1 VLDWPGT
8 PDWSAIDLWNKGAI
22 AQVIEK
28 LDRDGAIGWF
38 DDSQA
43 VMDAVEHERRL
54 SAQQGLPVLI
64 HLPKPRPN
72 VAADVAPH
80 PDGDVQSI
88 RSQGDRAKSAILIPI
103 TNETI
108 GNGNLLAAP
117 ISGEQMR
124 LLIARDIAATRSDLC
139 DLLSLA
145 RPLRSAITNPAAGY
159 GPGLT
164 SRGWPRFA
172 VDTEGDVTTSRSSV
186 ARTVRLLATFP
197 LDLDWTS
204 PGYLPDADHAR
215 LDAQL
220 EHWLN
225 GEEQVTEDGD
235 LHTPTNVEHDPLVL
249 EAADFATL
257 EADVDIALSDLV
269 ENDDIDPDWREQDDF
284 DVDADAG
291 EDWDEAPESDDY
303 DQR

>member
-1 VLDWPGT
+1 
-8 PDWSAIDLWNKGAI
+8 
-22 AQVIEK
+22 
-28 LDRDGAIGWF
+28 
-38 DDSQA
+38 
-43 VMDAVEHERRL
+43 
-54 SAQQGLPVLI
+54 
-64 HLPKPRPN
+64 
-72 VAADVAPH
+72 
-80 PDGDVQSI
+80 
-88 RSQGDRAKSAILIPI
+88 
-103 TNETI
+103 
-108 GNGNLLAAP
+108 
-117 ISGEQMR
+117 
-124 LLIARDIAATRSDLC
+124 
-139 DLLSLA
+139 
-145 RPLRSAITNPAAGY
+145 
-159 GPGLT
+159 
-164 SRGWPRFA
+164 
-172 VDTEGDVTTSRSSV
+172 V